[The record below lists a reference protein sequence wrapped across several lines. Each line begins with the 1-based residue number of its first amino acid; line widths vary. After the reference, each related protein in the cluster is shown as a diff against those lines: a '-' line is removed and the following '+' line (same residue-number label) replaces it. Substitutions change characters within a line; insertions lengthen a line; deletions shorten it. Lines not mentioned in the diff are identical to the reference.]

1 MFQDGA
7 IRVHDSFSNGLFARC
22 EPQSL
27 NAPFLEISEEDR
39 AKVIGLNGEDSFV
52 IIGLGL
58 EGVST
63 GFELLP
69 DVFRWPRS

>member
-1 MFQDGA
+1 MRASKFE
-7 IRVHDSFSNGLFARC
+7 C
-22 EPQSL
+22 
-27 NAPFLEISEEDR
+27 PFLEISEEDR